1 MTQSLVTEPIA
12 ADSPPAIVFRSG
24 EHRRAFAGHPWV
36 YANEIEMDQA
46 AKALPPGSIVR
57 LAASDKRVLGQ
68 AFFNPH
74 SLIAARLLTASATV
88 AIDRAFLAERL
99 SAAAALRDRF
109 HDRPYYRLVHAEAD
123 GLPGLVIDRF
133 GDAFVLQLNSA
144 GMDRLEAPL
153 LAALEALFAPTTIV
167 LRNDSPAR
175 AQEGL
180 DQHMRVAKGSLDHP
194 IEIEENGVRF
204 LADLGQ
210 GQKTGWFYDQRDN
223 RAMVAKLAAGLKV
236 LDLYCYT
243 GGFAVMA
250 AMAGAASVLAI
261 DESEAALALGSR
273 AAALNGVAGAC
284 AFRRGEV
291 FRDLGSID
299 ERFDL
304 VIADPPAFVK
314 SRKGLPQGLRAY
326 RKLARLAAGKVTPG
340 GFLFL
345 SSCSHAVEPAAFAAE
360 VARGLH
366 DAGRAG
372 RILKTA
378 GAGPDHPVHPML
390 PETAYLKSLLLQV
403 D

>member
-1 MTQSLVTEPIA
+1 VSEAVA
-12 ADSPPAIVFRSG
+12 ADSAPPVIAFRPG
-24 EHRRAFAGHPWV
+24 LHRRAFAGHPWV

-46 AKALPPGSIVR
+46 AKALAPGSVVR
-57 LAASDKRVLGQ
+57 LAASDGRNLGL

-74 SLIAARLLTASATV
+74 SLIAARLLTPDGSV
-88 AIDRAFLAERL
+88 AIDRGFLAERL
-99 SAAAALRDRF
+99 GAAATLRDRLY
-109 HDRPYYRLVHAEAD
+109 DRPYYRLVHAEAD
-123 GLPGLVIDRF
+123 GLPGLVIDRYA
-133 GDAFVLQLNSA
+133 DAFALQLNSA

-153 LAALEALFAPTTIV
+153 LAALEDRFAPTTIV

-180 DQHMRVAKGSLDHP
+180 DRHVRVVKGMADHAV
-194 IEIEENGVRF
+194 EIEESGARF

-223 RAMVAKLAAGLKV
+223 RAAVAKLAGGLKV

-261 DESEAALALGSR
+261 DESEAALALGLR

-291 FRDLGSID
+291 FRDLGSIA

-326 RKLARLAAGKVTPG
+326 RKLARLAAGKVNPG

-345 SSCSHAVEPAAFAAE
+345 SSCSHAVEPAAFAVE

-366 DAGRAG
+366 DTGRAG
-372 RILKTA
+372 RILKSA
-378 GAGPDHPVHPML
+378 GAGLDHPVHPML